1 MKMTKY
7 NIVEP
12 DTGEQLSKSEFKKRQ
27 KMKKKKED
35 EEKKKADKK
44 AKTAESG
51 DIKKGKLDE
60 EELDPTKYFEN
71 RKA

>member
-27 KMKKKKED
+27 KMKKKKEE

-44 AKTAESG
+44 AKAAESG
-51 DIKKGKLDE
+51 DTKKGKPDE